1 MRIILLT
8 QYFPPEVGAPQNR
21 LFAMAKGLRSKGA
34 ELTVLTAMPN
44 YPDMRIH
51 PEYRGRFSMR
61 EQMDGLDVHRVW
73 LFVSKGRGLFTRLL
87 NYFSFVFT
95 TLVYGLVKL
104 RRADVLLVESPP
116 LFLGIT
122 AMWLARAKGARLV
135 FNVSDLWPESA
146 VQLGLVTNRTAIA
159 LSEGLEMR
167 CYRSSALITGQTRGI
182 VDNIKGRC
190 PDKEVLWIPNG
201 VDLDLIEEAGTVG
214 DVRVRHG
221 IPQEAFV
228 LAYTGIIGH
237 AQGLEVVLRAA
248 EKLQDRKELLF
259 LLVGDGPERAML
271 ITMARQMG
279 LGNVRF
285 IDPMPRRD
293 ALALV
298 AACDGVVVP
307 LRRNKLFEGAI
318 PSKIFEALALGKPLL
333 LGVEGEAEQLFIQE
347 GQAGLPFVPEDA
359 ADLERAVRRY
369 LDDPELCSLHG
380 RNGARYVRERFDRR
394 RITEQLWQGLQSI
407 TGSSEE
413 PDGRP

>member
-1 MRIILLT
+1 
-8 QYFPPEVGAPQNR
+8 
-21 LFAMAKGLRSKGA
+21 
-34 ELTVLTAMPN
+34 
-44 YPDMRIH
+44 
-51 PEYRGRFSMR
+51 
-61 EQMDGLDVHRVW
+61 
-73 LFVSKGRGLFTRLL
+73 
-87 NYFSFVFT
+87 
-95 TLVYGLVKL
+95 
-104 RRADVLLVESPP
+104 
-116 LFLGIT
+116 
-122 AMWLARAKGARLV
+122 V

-394 RITEQLWQGLQSI
+394 RITEQLWQGLQAI